1 MITRIVKMT
10 FQAGFEDAFLKIFD
24 ESSPEIRSFKGCQGL
39 ILYRDCQNPQ
49 VFFTY
54 SIWESVEALD
64 AYRESL
70 LFKTTWAAT
79 KTLFADKPQAWSLE
93 GVRALW

>member
-10 FQAGFEDAFLKIFD
+10 FNPGFEEKFLKIFE
-24 ESSPEIRSFKGCQGL
+24 ESSEKIRSFDGCQGL
-39 ILYRDCQNPQ
+39 ILYRDRHQPN

-54 SIWESVEALD
+54 SLWDSTESLD
-64 AYRESL
+64 AYRDSL

-79 KTLFADKPQAWSLE
+79 KVLFADKPQAWSLD
-93 GVRALW
+93 GVKALL